1 MSAFNTENFVMHCLK
16 YLRWS
21 LTAVL
26 IAAMPIVSAQAA
38 TFTAQEKANMKVVED
53 FYVANDAMAAAGDVN
68 MIHGI
73 AEKFI
78 GEGYIQH
85 MAAGKKY
92 GNGRDNF
99 VRMTLDM
106 PSRPAR
112 AAGGPPAGGPAAGS
126 PPAGAPAAGGPP
138 RQMQPAQVLA
148 LWAKDDLVIRVSGRG
163 PTEPGA
169 TGPANVIF
177 NMFRVVNGKLVEHWD
192 SSSSESPGRGGGPAG
207 AAPTG
212 AAPPGAGPS
221 GPAP

>member
-1 MSAFNTENFVMHCLK
+1 MHCLK
-16 YLRWS
+16 GLGLS

-26 IAAMPIVSAQAA
+26 IAAIPMVGAQAA

-73 AEKFI
+73 AEKYI

-92 GNGRDNF
+92 GKGRENF
-99 VRMTLDM
+99 IRMTLDM

-112 AAGGPPAGGPAAGS
+112 AAGS
-126 PPAGAPAAGGPP
+126 PPG
-138 RQMQPAQVLA
+138 QMQPAQVLA

-163 PTEPGA
+163 PTAEGA
-169 TGPANVIF
+169 SGPANVIF
-177 NMFRVVNGKLVEHWD
+177 NMFRVQNGKLVEHWD
-192 SSSSESPGRGGGPAG
+192 SSSSESPRMDGPPADG
-207 AAPTG
+207 
-212 AAPPGAGPS
+212 APPGAGPA
-221 GPAP
+221 GPAPAGKPNRP